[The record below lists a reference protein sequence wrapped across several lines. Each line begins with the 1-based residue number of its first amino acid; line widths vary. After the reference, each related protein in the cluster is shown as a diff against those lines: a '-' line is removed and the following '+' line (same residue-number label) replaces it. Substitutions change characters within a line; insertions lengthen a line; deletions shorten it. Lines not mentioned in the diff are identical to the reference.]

1 METKAS
7 EGTDFRANSL
17 IKSLMKSLFIGFFFL
32 RLKVLFLSIHS
43 HLFSF
48 LGNRFIACV
57 LNLSN

>member
-7 EGTDFRANSL
+7 KGTDFRANSL
-17 IKSLMKSLFIGFFFL
+17 IKSLMKSLFIGFFL
-32 RLKVLFLSIHS
+32 RLKVLFLSILS
-43 HLFSF
+43 RLFSF